1 MQNVKKEKNIGLCIL
16 RIWMCFEVVLIHCW
30 DTNTPGVGIHYILYR
45 FKPFAVSVFMFMSLY
60 LTADVFYEGG
70 VSGNA

>member
-1 MQNVKKEKNIGLCIL
+1 MIRKRNIGLCAL

-30 DTNTPGVGIHYILYR
+30 GANTPGTGLHYILYR
-45 FKPFAVSVFMFMSLY
+45 FKPFAVPVFMFMSLY
-60 LTADVFYEGG
+60 LTADTFLVGG